1 VSELRSTVVTV
12 CCVVGFV
19 LFIGGVWAYQYVTYP
34 YPQYEGYALYPYR
47 IYSVPF
53 VICGIALLV
62 SGVMV
67 YLGGSNVKV
76 DVV

>member
-1 VSELRSTVVTV
+1 MSELRSIVVTV

-34 YPQYEGYALYPYR
+34 YFPYGSEVYPYR